1 MFRFFLEALKTYEV
15 THYIGEELKG
25 QFGGQIPRLFID
37 MDVNSIFLY
46 LLWKNERDEDQEQFG
61 LWTVQVCEADK
72 YDVDLT
78 DVKSGHSAYL
88 QFPLDF
94 LEGDWMDNIVDT
106 HDYSNE
112 NNALEQIARFGD
124 VDKII
129 QAKNEIKESIIG
141 KDITLSTCFHG
152 SIRDGEDDI
161 DADSIGLDIE
171 SELDFITDGY
181 EWSVEISYTKVG
193 KKRNR
198 EPVTSLRKPLEK
210 EVS

>member
-15 THYIGEELKG
+15 THYFGKGLKG
-25 QFGGQIPRLFID
+25 QFGGQIPRLFIV

-46 LLWKNERDEDQEQFG
+46 LLWKNERDKDQEQFG
-61 LWTVQVCEADK
+61 LWTVQVCEVDK

-78 DVKSGHSAYL
+78 TVKSGHSAYL

-106 HDYSNE
+106 QDYSNDDS
-112 NNALEQIARFGD
+112 ALEQIEYWGD

-129 QAKNEIKESIIG
+129 QAENEIKESIIG

-161 DADSIGLDIE
+161 DADSMGLDIE